1 MNPGFSSFGSRR
13 FSLTR
18 QMLNPVLGLLALLFP
33 PLSPAHTELV
43 MNRQSLENTVSVETR
58 LFGPVEVQL
67 SNSKSGKLLFN
78 AVLDGPGVFEVADL
92 PPDSLNNLVLH
103 AVPGK
108 PSKAAPFTY
117 QMPFSG
123 YADWTISQGYRGRA
137 SHDDALNEYAVDFAI
152 ALGTPILAAR
162 TGIVM
167 EVVDEFPDSGRA
179 RKSDLEQA
187 NIIRILHEDGT
198 MAVYGHL
205 LQGSA
210 VVTPG
215 QWLVNGTV
223 IAQSGN
229 SGFSNGPH
237 LHFAVQRNAGMQLE
251 SIPFRMQSVNGVVS
265 LEPDR

>member
-18 QMLNPVLGLLALLFP
+18 QMLNPVLGLLTLLFP

-58 LFGPVEVQL
+58 LFGPVQVQL
-67 SNSKSGKLLFN
+67 KNGTSGELLFES
-78 AVLDGPGVFEVADL
+78 VLDGPGIFEMADL
-92 PPDSLNNLVLH
+92 PPNSLNNLVLH

-108 PSKAAPFTY
+108 PSMATMFTY
-117 QMPFSG
+117 QMPFSA
-123 YADWTISQGYRGRA
+123 YADWAISQGFHGRA
-137 SHDDALNEYAVDFAI
+137 SHDDALNEYAVDFDV
-152 ALGTPILAAR
+152 ALGTPVLAAR
-162 TGIVM
+162 TGVVM
-167 EVVDEFPDSGRA
+167 EVIDEYPDHGRA

-187 NIIRILHEDGT
+187 NVIRILHEDGS

-210 VVTPG
+210 VVTLG
-215 QWLVNGTV
+215 QWLVDGTV

-229 SGFSNGPH
+229 SGYTHGPH

-251 SIPFRMQSVNGVVS
+251 SIPFRMQSVNGMVS
-265 LEPDR
+265 MEPDR

>member
-1 MNPGFSSFGSRR
+1 MNPRFPCLGRR
-13 FSLTR
+13 HSPHTR
-18 QMLNPVLGLLALLFP
+18 HLLKPVLGLLALLFS

-43 MNRQSLENTVSVETR
+43 MNRQTMENTVSIETS
-58 LFGPVEVQL
+58 LFGPVQVQL
-67 SNSKSGKLLFN
+67 KSGKSGALLYE
-78 AVLDGPGVFEVADL
+78 AVLEGPGLFEVTDL
-92 PPDSLNNLVLH
+92 PPNSLNNLVLY
-103 AVPGK
+103 AVPGR
-108 PSKAAPFTY
+108 PATGAAFTY
-117 QMPFSG
+117 QMPFSA

-137 SHDDALNEYAVDFAI
+137 SHEDALNEYAVDFDI
-152 ALGTPILAAR
+152 AMGTPVLAAR
-162 TGIVM
+162 TGSVM
-167 EVVDEFPDSGRA
+167 EVIDEFPDTGRA

-210 VVTPG
+210 LVTPG

-237 LHFAVQRNAGMQLE
+237 LHFAVQRNTGMQLE
-251 SIPFRMQSVNGVVS
+251 SIPFRMQSVNGIIA